1 MLRFLR
7 TTLSVCRDTVLSSPS
22 RVCPRQEK
30 KGKIQNLGLSGEG
43 GFEFKEVASVPK
55 ICMALKNNPSLKL
68 ILSLFLY
75 ETSGKLNLQVI

>member
-1 MLRFLR
+1 MTQFCLPQ
-7 TTLSVCRDTVLSSPS
+7 SYPISSGS
-22 RVCPRQEK
+22 AA
-30 KGKIQNLGLSGEG
+30 GKERKDPKFRIKD
-43 GFEFKEVASVPK
+43 FEFKEVASVPK